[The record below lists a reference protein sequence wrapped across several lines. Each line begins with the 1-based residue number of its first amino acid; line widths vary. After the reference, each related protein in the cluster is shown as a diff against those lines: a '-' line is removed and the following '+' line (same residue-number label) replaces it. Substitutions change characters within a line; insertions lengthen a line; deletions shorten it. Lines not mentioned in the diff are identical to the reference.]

1 YRLLSDYMTSLAQTW
16 INNLQFFERA
26 TPSSSKTPFFG
37 TQLVLLSRQ
46 LSVVAESVDEVR
58 FAMDSVFI
66 GPAERQ
72 TLLLNFGPNQSSM
85 FIEELLSWVQ
95 AFSTEEGPMLIE
107 KAGKLGVG
115 FGFIDS
121 VKTLIDF
128 VDRATKLRRNIN
140 SLPPGF
146 YTARVQRSWRDLLA

>member
-1 YRLLSDYMTSLAQTW
+1 LG
-16 INNLQFFERA
+16 
-26 TPSSSKTPFFG
+26 TPFFG

-46 LSVVAESVDEVR
+46 LSVVSESVDEVR

-72 TLLLNFGPNQSSM
+72 TLLLNFGPNLSSL

-95 AFSTEEGPMLIE
+95 SFSTEEGPMLIE

-121 VKTLIDF
+121 VNTLTGF
-128 VDRATKLRRNIN
+128 VAAAVNLQRNLN
-140 SLPPGF
+140 PLPPGF
-146 YTARVQRSWRDLLA
+146 YTARVQRSWRDLLAQLQELSSLATPVGRTV